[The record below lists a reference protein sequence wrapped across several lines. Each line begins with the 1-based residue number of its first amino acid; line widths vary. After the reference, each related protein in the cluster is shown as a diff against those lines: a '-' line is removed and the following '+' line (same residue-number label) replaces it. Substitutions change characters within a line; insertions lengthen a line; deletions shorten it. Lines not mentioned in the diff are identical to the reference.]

1 MRNARGLSVLGVVG
15 LMTVVILG
23 FQRIAAATEDEMMYA
38 LILDDEGV
46 VINVAVYHPVDSAGW
61 LELMQDRGAHIIIN
75 EQNTVGIG
83 SVLQPDGSFAREQT
97 PPPPSA
103 PEPPDGLPAPTE
115 NDAQWNQYNAPASV
129 EPAPRR
135 PVIRDPELAKH
146 LGVAPADSSGVVT
159 ERGRTMTAL
168 IIENGVVVNAA
179 VYHTIDSL
187 GWLELMKAR
196 GSEVIIVEEHSAG
209 IGWTVHTDGA
219 VIPPAPRSGLV
230 WNGAE
235 WRSPGTETVERPSE
249 VRGWMTDRIV
259 PIEREPQEQE
269 RPGVDG
275 SEMVDAL
282 MYGVLIVPDEALE
295 GAPTRERLAE
305 RSIVMLES
313 HGETVPVL
321 ARCDGL
327 QWLSECLDAALD
339 GAISAYEENSGGLVA
354 EAEQKGLRAAVR
366 RIADSFLQLWS
377 GSST

>member
-1 MRNARGLSVLGVVG
+1 MEMHIELRSQRSPARVRVVAAAS
-15 LMTVVILG
+15 LASILWLPT
-23 FQRIAAATEDEMMYA
+23 AVAATEDSSDTVVDAAEEPEPLRGPRPYVMA
-38 LILDDEGV
+38 IINGGV
-46 VINVAVYHPVDSAGW
+46 VTNVAALGYERDYSGLLISLSASNDAV
-61 LELMQDRGAHIIIN
+61 LLVPTA
-75 EQNTVGIG
+75 GIG
-83 SVLQPDGSFAREQT
+83 WVVLPDGSLGPK
-97 PPPPSA
+97 PP
-103 PEPPDGLPAPTE
+103 PEPPEALPRSPDSAETGDASEGWRRTE
-115 NDAQWNQYNAPASV
+115 RSGTSQGSPGEYPYV
-129 EPAPRR
+129 
-135 PVIRDPELAKH
+135 LAIIN
-146 LGVAPADSSGVVT
+146 GGVVT
-159 ERGRTMTAL
+159 NVAALSDRNDYSSLLASLRASNDAVLRVPRGT
-168 IIENGVVVNAA
+168 
-179 VYHTIDSL
+179 
-187 GWLELMKAR
+187 
-196 GSEVIIVEEHSAG
+196 AG
-209 IGWTVHTDGA
+209 IGWTLMPDGSIA
-219 VIPPAPRSGLV
+219 PPKPREGMV

-275 SEMVDAL
+275 SERVDAL

-366 RIADSFLQLWS
+366 RIADSFLQLRS